1 MADNDR
7 VLDVAIIGGGLAGL
21 VHLHYAK
28 QAGLDALVL
37 ERQGGVGGLWR
48 LLPAWQDIQIC
59 LVDWTVGDLPI
70 DGPAQPHILSN
81 IESWVDRFDL
91 SDGIRL
97 NCPVHLARHTG
108 TCWELDTPSGTLRAR
123 HLVAATGGHNNPII
137 PDVVRNNST
146 VRELHS
152 SALAHPAELAGQ
164 DVVVVGGGA
173 SAFDLLDQ
181 CLEHH
186 AGRIHWIYRGLRW
199 FTPTTKPKAIAGSF
213 RPYAKMQ
220 ASGLPVEQQN
230 TLIDA
235 DLRGRYAKFG
245 IQDLQPAQSIDMRH
259 DQLIPGRALML
270 ANLPRIER
278 YPGTVQTFAGNEVVL
293 ADGTRLRADTV
304 LWGTGYATDLSY
316 FEDQRIA
323 GIHSIAQLAAR
334 CGCVFRSLDVPDLY
348 FPGIGLDGVGATSFA
363 YSIGARTIMSHI
375 RGTAQLDMEPVSH
388 KLNHLDLI
396 RHLASRDPGSFGPG
410 TGWEHFRGLAAKLPD
425 EAPYPFP

>member
-1 MADNDR
+1 MADTNR

-21 VHLHYAK
+21 VHLHYAR

-37 ERQGGVGGLWR
+37 ERQSGVGGLWR
-48 LLPAWQDIQIC
+48 QLPAWQDIQIC
-59 LVDWTVGDLPI
+59 AVDWTAGDLPI
-70 DGPAQPHILSN
+70 EGPAQPHILSN

-91 SDGIRL
+91 SGGIRL

-137 PDVVRNNST
+137 PDAVRSNST

-181 CLEHH
+181 CLEHQ
-186 AGRIHWIYRGLRW
+186 ARRIHWVYRGLRW

-259 DQLIPGRALML
+259 DQLIPGRARML

-278 YPGTVQTFAGNEVVL
+278 YPGTVQTLEGNEVVL
-293 ADGTRLRADTV
+293 ADGTQLRADTV

-348 FPGIGLDGVGATSFA
+348 FTCVGLEGVGATSFA

-375 RGTAQLDMEPVSH
+375 RGTAQLDMEPVPN

-396 RHLASRDPGSFGPG
+396 RHLASRDPGSFGPD
-410 TGWEHFRGLAAKLPD
+410 TGWAHFRDLAAKLPD
-425 EAPYPFP
+425 DAPYPLP

>member
-21 VHLHYAK
+21 VHLHYARK
-28 QAGLDALVL
+28 AGLDALVL
-37 ERQGGVGGLWR
+37 ERQNGVGGLWR
-48 LLPAWQDIQIC
+48 QLPAWQDIQIC
-59 LVDWTVGDLPI
+59 PVDWTAGDLAI
-70 DGPAQPHILSN
+70 DGPAQPQILSN
-81 IESWVDRFDL
+81 ITSWVDRFDL
-91 SDGIRL
+91 SGGIRL
-97 NCPVHLARHTG
+97 NCPVQLARHTG
-108 TCWELDTPSGTLRAR
+108 TCWELDTPLGTLRAR
-123 HLVAATGGHNNPII
+123 HLVAATGGHNKPII
-137 PDVVRNNST
+137 PDLARRNSS

-152 SALAHPAELAGQ
+152 SALTHPAELAGQ

-181 CLEHH
+181 CLEHQ
-186 AGRIHWIYRGLRW
+186 AGRIHWVYRGLRW

-230 TLIDA
+230 ALIDA
-235 DLRGRYAKFG
+235 DLRTRYAKFG
-245 IQDLQPAQSIDMRH
+245 IQDLQPAQPIDMRH
-259 DQLIPGRALML
+259 DQLIPGRARML

-278 YPGTVQTFAGNEVVL
+278 HPGTVEALEGNAVVL
-293 ADGTRLRADTV
+293 ADGTRLSADTV

-323 GIHSIAQLAAR
+323 GIRSIAQMASR

-348 FPGIGLDGVGATSFA
+348 FTCVGLEGVGATSFM

-375 RGTAQLDMEPVSH
+375 RGTAQLDMEPVPN

-396 RHLASRDPGSFGPG
+396 RHLASRDPGSFAPE
-410 TGWEHFRGLAAKLPD
+410 TGWAHFRDLAAKLPD
-425 EAPYPFP
+425 DAPYPLP